1 MLTPLY
7 LCFLIFQ
14 LPEKLINKYSW
25 IKQWKLGLKFDGKSE
40 DLVEKIKESLALLRK
55 KV

>member
-1 MLTPLY
+1 
-7 LCFLIFQ
+7 LIFQ
-14 LPEKLINKYSW
+14 LPEKLINKYTW